1 MDKEIKVY
9 EDTVVEV
16 FDSFD
21 EIEEI
26 VTATEKGTIVC
37 CF

>member
-1 MDKEIKVY
+1 MDKEIRVC
-9 EDTVVEV
+9 EDTIVAV
-16 FDSFD
+16 FESFD

-26 VTATEKGTIVC
+26 VTATEKGTLVC

>member
-1 MDKEIKVY
+1 MKKHIRAWD
-9 EDTVVEV
+9 VVEC

-26 VTATEKGTIVC
+26 VTATEKGTLVC

>member
-1 MDKEIKVY
+1 MEKKNENT
-9 EDTVVEV
+9 EVVER
-16 FDSFD
+16 FHSFD

-26 VTATEKGTIVC
+26 VTASEKGTIVC

>member
-1 MDKEIKVY
+1 MEKKY
-9 EDTVVEV
+9 ENTEVVEC

-26 VTATEKGTIVC
+26 VTATDKGTIVC

>member
-1 MDKEIKVY
+1 MEKNY
-9 EDTVVEV
+9 ENAEVVEC

-21 EIEEI
+21 EIEDI
-26 VTATEKGTIVC
+26 VTATDKGTLVC